1 MDTGLTVVE
10 LASFSGRA
18 TTYYER
24 FAGEAL
30 VQASDLFE
38 LATALTEMPD
48 GGLNLRLAQRAIL
61 AMAETLYEGQPHRDL
76 RFSPFRS
83 EAIGSY
89 TYSLAEAKVLQG
101 IPSGVS
107 WFDLAVSRLKVGV
120 STIGNSS
127 IHAFDR
133 PRDLTTY
140 SVDGQDNETYLPG
153 PADSDTY
160 RGSPVVSGSGYGFS
174 FVDRAGWPY

>member
-1 MDTGLTVVE
+1 MDTGLTLVE
-10 LASFSGRA
+10 LATFSGRA

-24 FAGEAL
+24 YVAEAL
-30 VQASDLFE
+30 EQASDLFE
-38 LATALTEMPD
+38 LATSLTEMPA
-48 GGLNLRLAQRAIL
+48 GGLDLRLAQRGVL
-61 AMAETLYEGQPHRDL
+61 AMAEMLYEGQPHRDL

-83 EAIGSY
+83 ETIGSY

-101 IPSGVS
+101 IPTGVS

-133 PRDLTTY
+133 PGDLREF
-140 SVDGQDNETYLPG
+140 DGETYLPG
-153 PADSDTY
+153 PADSDSY
-160 RGSPVVSGSGYGFS
+160 RGSPVIGTSSYGDS
-174 FVDRAGWPY
+174 FVDSSGGW